1 MGKISFSRGDGG
13 RDSTRLIMLVVTVLA
28 SFSVRS
34 IDCQPASACA
44 DMVLKYYECS
54 HLTMTNSSESDFTP
68 EGSPGNIVTDALLR
82 CNKLNTMTLGQAIQ
96 LYGQIYKESQCNTYK
111 CDCIRSK
118 ITNPGG
124 IDYSPFFN
132 SPGALRGLEI
142 MIDQLNKER
151 SLTKI
156 PSDAIDALYTSAT
169 PTPSLT
175 SFCSKYEFGE
185 LRESLYSNWD
195 SCERDLRADVNINF
209 FYFKLFFFNN

>member
-13 RDSTRLIMLVVTVLA
+13 RDSIRLIMLVVIVLA

-34 IDCQPASACA
+34 IDCQSACA

-68 EGSPGNIVTDALLR
+68 EATPGNIVTDALLR
-82 CNKLNTMTLGQAIQ
+82 CNSKLDTMTLGQAIQ
-96 LYGQIYKESQCNTYK
+96 LFGKIYKESQCNTYK

-118 ITNPGG
+118 INNQGG

-185 LRESLYSNWD
+185 LRESLYLNWND
-195 SCERDLRADVNINF
+195 CRLSPRNDVNINL
-209 FYFKLFFFNN
+209 FYFKSIF